1 MGCLK
6 SLFFSHMKLT
16 HFLPVYI
23 FLLMML
29 CTQLIF
35 TLLYTHFPGVNEK
48 GPGLKGFE
56 ENCLTMQ
63 KCKAITFYNVSTFTL
78 CNWRKSSQ
86 IQINTW
92 SFSHCP
98 MPRSINHQCS
108 CKSFPDAKSAKLQF
122 ISLTLDLFILTT
134 AHCLKI
140 TQNVA
145 FQFFNFGIF
154 HQFSSFKNWPIW

>member
-1 MGCLK
+1 MAKIFGVQLTRCDGMFEK
-6 SLFFSHMKLT
+6 SLLSHMKLT

-63 KCKAITFYNVSTFTL
+63 KCKAITFSNVSTF
-78 CNWRKSSQ
+78 
-86 IQINTW
+86 
-92 SFSHCP
+92 
-98 MPRSINHQCS
+98 
-108 CKSFPDAKSAKLQF
+108 AKQES
-122 ISLTLDLFILTT
+122 
-134 AHCLKI
+134 
-140 TQNVA
+140 
-145 FQFFNFGIF
+145 NFEE
-154 HQFSSFKNWPIW
+154 